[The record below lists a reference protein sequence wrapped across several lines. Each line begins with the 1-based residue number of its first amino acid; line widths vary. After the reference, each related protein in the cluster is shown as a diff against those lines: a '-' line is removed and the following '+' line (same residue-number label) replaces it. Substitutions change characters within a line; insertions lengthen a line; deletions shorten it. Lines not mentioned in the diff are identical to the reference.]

1 LAAWALLG
9 PLAAG
14 AAPRVLQVGTW
25 QGVSGPYV
33 SVQAAVD
40 AAQPGDWILI
50 GPGAYHE
57 HATANDGV
65 RITTPGIHLRGM
77 DRNGVIIDGTAASAY
92 AQPCS
97 SDPAAQLFADGGRNG
112 IEVWQTDGVTIENL
126 TVCNFHGGDDEG
138 GNQVW
143 WNGGDGS
150 GQIGMGSFRGAWL
163 TASSTYFDAATG
175 RGGEYGIF
183 VSNSRGP
190 GSIEH
195 SYASNMLDSAFYVGA
210 CPDCHTLLR
219 HVHAQNS
226 ALGYSGS
233 NSGGHLLIQDSEWD
247 HNRAGIVPNS
257 LAGDDPPSPQD
268 GACPDDP
275 TQRCT
280 IIERNYVHDN
290 NNPNTPAAGL
300 TATAPIGTGIQLSGG
315 QNDWVRDNRVEHNG
329 AWGILVNDYPDPT
342 QPVNPGDCS
351 GGEPNFVT
359 PPPYDKIFGAV
370 IPCLFRGTGNLVEHN
385 HLQDN
390 GFFGNPTNG
399 DLANAV
405 LPDPAGNNC
414 WQRNMDA
421 AQSLHQPTSA
431 PGRLQDPDV
440 AGTCGT
446 PWNPPVWQLAP
457 LFLQAICAAYGPSS
471 GACLSGPGYPQPTGV
486 VLMPIPQEAGMPD
499 PCKGV
504 PANSWC
510 PANGVRL
517 RTASRSSR

>member
-1 LAAWALLG
+1 MRTALRSLAALALLG

-14 AAPRVLQVGTW
+14 AAPQVLQVGTW
-25 QGVSGPYV
+25 HGVAGPYL

-40 AAQPGDWILI
+40 AAQPGDWILV
-50 GPGAYHE
+50 GPGTYHE

-65 RITTPGIHLRGM
+65 RITTPRIHLRGM
-77 DRNGVIIDGTAASAY
+77 DRNGVVIDGTAPGGY
-92 AQPCS
+92 TPCS
-97 SDPAAQLFADGGRNG
+97 SDPGAQLFADGGRNG

-126 TVCNFHGGDDEG
+126 TVCNFHGGGDAG

-163 TASSTYFDAATG
+163 TASSTYFDAAGG

-183 VSNSRGP
+183 VSNARGP
-190 GSIEH
+190 GIIEH
-195 SYASNMLDSAFYVGA
+195 SYASNMIDSAFYVGA
-210 CPDCHTLLR
+210 CPDCHTVLR

-257 LAGDDPPSPQD
+257 LAADDRPSPQD
-268 GACPDDP
+268 GACPGDP

-280 IIERNYVHDN
+280 RIERNFVHDN

-300 TATAPIGTGIQLSGG
+300 TATAPVGTGIQLSGG
-315 QNDWVRDNRVEHNG
+315 QHDWVRDNRVEHNG

-342 QPVNPGDCS
+342 PPVNPGDCQ
-351 GGEPNFVT
+351 GGEPNFAT
-359 PPPYDKIFGAV
+359 PSPYDKIFGPV
-370 IPCLFRGTGNLVEHN
+370 IPCLFRGVGNLVEHN

-390 GFFGNPTNG
+390 GFFGNATNG

-405 LPDPAGNNC
+405 LPNTAGNNC
-414 WQRNMDA
+414 WQHNMDTA
-421 AQSLHQPTSA
+421 LPLHQPTSA

-440 AGTCGT
+440 AGTCGM
-446 PWNPPVWQLAP
+446 PWDPPVLQLAP

-471 GACLSGPGYPQPTGV
+471 GACLPGPGYPQPSGV
-486 VLMPIPQEAGMPD
+486 VLMPVPQEPGMPD
-499 PCKGV
+499 PCQGV

-510 PANGVRL
+510 PA
-517 RTASRSSR
+517 S